1 MEKFVCSNSKENA
14 ELLAFDMFSLW
25 YDLIKQGTPDHIAV
39 AVVKQHEIERKP
51 VAGKIGL

>member
-1 MEKFVCSNSKENA
+1 MCANSKEKA